1 MINQVESGLLKCM
14 CDTKLISYAP
24 INRLAKWQGTV
35 LTPRKFRS
43 FFVVGEKRIFHE
55 ISRIIEI
62 ASKANTIMTRMI
74 AEGYTA
80 KPLTDAIQT
89 VTLLE
94 KESDEVAFGVSEGVT
109 SGAVSPNIL
118 DELLE
123 SIQHADNIV
132 DQYHNLSR
140 ELGRMSNVTFEN
152 SQTDDEWNDM
162 FASMLALAG
171 KALSKLEKL
180 LSTSDVTEIYEMRRE
195 IQALE
200 EQGDDIKDAGFD
212 KLYSVAS
219 KLNYLRFFHYSEV
232 LHTCD
237 NILDECEDLS
247 DTIVSVVTSILK

>member
-1 MINQVESGLLKCM
+1 M
-14 CDTKLISYAP
+14 
-24 INRLAKWQGTV
+24 
-35 LTPRKFRS
+35 TPRKISS
-43 FFVVGEKRIFHE
+43 FLVVGEKRIFHE

-62 ASKANTIMTRMI
+62 AGKANTIMTRMI
-74 AEGYTA
+74 TEGYRA
-80 KPLTDAIQT
+80 KPLADAIQA
-89 VTLLE
+89 VRLLE
-94 KESDEVAFGVSEGVT
+94 KESDEVAFRVSEDVT

-140 ELGRMSNVTFEN
+140 EFGRMSNVAFEN
-152 SQTDDEWNDM
+152 SQMDHEWDAM

-171 KALSKLEKL
+171 NAFTKLEKL
-180 LSTSDVTEIYEMRRE
+180 LSTSNVTEIYEMRRE

-200 EQGDDIKDAGFD
+200 EQGDDVKDAGFD
-212 KLYSVAS
+212 KLYAVAS
-219 KLNYLRFFHYSEV
+219 KLNYLRFFHYSQV
-232 LHTCD
+232 LHMCD